1 MIRRPPRS
9 TRTDTLFPYTTLF
22 RSTEESDDRR
32 RDQYI
37 DERARSEDFAHR
49 IPGRKPRWGRRGL
62 DGAAMP
68 RLAHHEQPDE
78 RAQQSRSPDE
88 HQRDA
93 PAIKVIGD
101 QLGRAQGREKACR
114 SA

>member
-1 MIRRPPRS
+1 MIRRPPRA
-9 TRTDTLFPYTTLF
+9 TRTDTLFPYR
-22 RSTEESDDRR
+22 RSSDLPMAADEEADRPQRLAVTQESDDRR

-68 RLAHHEQPDE
+68 RLAHHEQHDE
-78 RAQQSRSPDE
+78 REQ
-88 HQRDA
+88 
-93 PAIKVIGD
+93 I
-101 QLGRAQGREKACR
+101 GRAHV
-114 SA
+114 